1 MKHDYCD
8 IFLSLNEAYKK
19 LILANVFIYV
29 EMGDIKAEDGED
41 AEDDWYW
48 FQTKFLCQQ

>member
-1 MKHDYCD
+1 MIIVTFSSVWMKRAL
-8 IFLSLNEAYKK
+8 FAQNQKK
-19 LILANVFIYV
+19 LILTNVFIYV

-48 FQTKFLCQQ
+48 FQT